1 MTGSI
6 ARRVAVAAAVTVFGV
21 LSVAAVGVAQA
32 TDGRFTLHTEHN
44 NYPPKCKLTLVAD
57 RATVPVGQK
66 VTLTANYVG
75 SGCSVKFA
83 FGKQTKTV
91 GSQNGFAQ
99 VTFVSTATHGTVQAS
114 ATTVGCKFHETAYT
128 SVKASSPSI
137 SLPGYIKKSQGFH
150 VSIYQF
156 PALTNINVRVYNAHF
171 SKTVVVKTGSGGSAS
186 PWFTVPTSG
195 SYVVVASGAGAY
207 ASATFFAH

>member
-6 ARRVAVAAAVTVFGV
+6 ARRVAVAAAITVFGI
-21 LSVAAVGVAQA
+21 LSVSAVGVAQA
-32 TDGRFTLHTEHN
+32 TDGRFTVHTDHG

-75 SGCSVKFA
+75 SGCSVKFT
-83 FGKQTKTV
+83 FGNQTKTV
-91 GSQNGFAQ
+91 GSHNGSAQ
-99 VTFVSTATHGTVQAS
+99 VTFVSTATSGTIQAS
-114 ATTVGCKFHETAYT
+114 ATTVGCKIHETAYT

-137 SLPGYIKKSQGFH
+137 ALPGYIKKNHGFNVTIH
-150 VSIYQF
+150 QF

-171 SKTVVVKTGSGGSAS
+171 SKTVVVKTDSGGNAS
-186 PWFTVPTSG
+186 PGFTVPKSG
-195 SYVVVASGAGAY
+195 SYVAVASGGGAY
-207 ASATFFAH
+207 ASTTFYAH